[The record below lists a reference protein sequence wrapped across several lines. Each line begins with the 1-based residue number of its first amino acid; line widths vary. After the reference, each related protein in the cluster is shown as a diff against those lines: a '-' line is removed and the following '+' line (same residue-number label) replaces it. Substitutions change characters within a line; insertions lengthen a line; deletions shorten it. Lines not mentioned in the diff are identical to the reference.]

1 MLESAL
7 AAFAMVFLAELG
19 DKTQLAVLALSSRG
33 NSPWGVFLGAALA
46 LSLSALLAA
55 FLGSWLSR
63 ILTEFAMRIVHYAAG
78 AFFVLVGAWTI
89 WKA

>member
-1 MLESAL
+1 MLQSAL
-7 AAFAMVFLAELG
+7 TAFVMVFLAELG
-19 DKTQLAVLALSSRG
+19 DKTQLAVFALSSRG

-55 FLGSWLSR
+55 FLGSFLSR
-63 ILTEFAMRIVHYAAG
+63 MLSEGAMRIVHYASG
-78 AFFVLVGAWTI
+78 GFFLLVGAWTI